1 MVVDFTTAPP
11 PTVVDGLVAV
21 PVHVEGL
28 RAHVRLDGS
37 TSTARVDVTM
47 MYVVGPTPG
56 SPIFDLRQ
64 EVDRCWLD
72 DRLIEPD
79 LVRPRDVGEG
89 LFGSI
94 RVLQAVQAAG
104 SSHTL
109 RFQYR
114 MATPRS
120 QLDGTYPPALEWYA
134 GPRLRWS
141 FGMADLYAGRYLE
154 AWLPSNLQFDQF
166 PIELTI
172 RIAGTAVPHTVIS
185 NGTVVA
191 IDDNAWSVQF
201 PPWFTSMS
209 PMLEVRA
216 ADAVERACVTV
227 QLRSSSV
234 VVVVWKLV
242 TDPTSLAEQLELIAM
257 LLAGNETSFGAY
269 PGDRF
274 VCFLHGASGGM
285 EYALGAT
292 TSVSA
297 LRHEVLHSWFARGL
311 SPASQADAWWDE
323 AFTRLNDN
331 TSDRVQHFDYRERA
345 VELCSRRP
353 FQRRTA
359 PNSYTD
365 GCRFFLGVAAT
376 LGADRLRV
384 LMRELHESR
393 FRTTVSTPY
402 LESHLITRSGDVT
415 LVDAFHRFV
424 YGFDDPTPSPRLWF
438 RNTVDHDYFDVWT
451 GAHCDSP
458 DLWITHTNDA
468 GRSHQSPR
476 PCADNWLHAR
486 VRNHRTGGDCRHF
499 VVTFAVAGANG
510 HPFCYPDDFFPCIA
524 TAVGFQLAPGSS
536 QVVSA
541 RWPAD
546 AVPTGGG
553 KLSLL
558 AAVHSRRCH
567 PSEWSHVW
575 NQVSLVQKNLT

>member
-1 MVVDFTTAPP
+1 
-11 PTVVDGLVAV
+11 
-21 PVHVEGL
+21 
-28 RAHVRLDGS
+28 
-37 TSTARVDVTM
+37 M
-47 MYVVGPTPG
+47 MYVVGPAAG

-64 EVDRCWLD
+64 EIDRCWLD
-72 DRLIEPD
+72 DGVVEPD

-114 MATPRS
+114 LCTPRS
-120 QLDGTYPPALEWYA
+120 QLDGAYPPALEWRA
-134 GPRLRWS
+134 GPRLQWS

-166 PIELTI
+166 PIALTI
-172 RIAGTAVPHTVIS
+172 RVAGTVVPHAVIS

-191 IDDNAWSVQF
+191 IDNNAWSVQF
-201 PPWFTSMS
+201 PSWFTSMS

-216 ADAVERACVTV
+216 VDTVEQASATV

-234 VVVVWKLV
+234 VVEAWKLV
-242 TDPTSLAEQLELIAM
+242 TDPTSLDEQLDRIAM
-257 LLAGNETSFGAY
+257 LLAGNEANFGAY

-292 TSVSA
+292 TSVAA

-311 SPASQADAWWDE
+311 SPASQADAWSDE
-323 AFTRLNDN
+323 AFARLNDDMP
-331 TSDRVQHFDYRERA
+331 DRTQRFDYRERA

-353 FQRRTA
+353 FQRRTT

-365 GCRFFLGVAAT
+365 GSRFFRGVAASV
-376 LGADRLRV
+376 GADRLRV
-384 LMRELHESR
+384 LMRELYESR
-393 FRTTVSTPY
+393 VRRTVSTPQ

-424 YGFDDPTPSPRLWF
+424 YGFDDPTPSPRLWL

-451 GAHCDSP
+451 VAHSDSP
-458 DLWITHTNDA
+458 DLWLTHTNDA
-468 GRSHQSPR
+468 GSSHQPLR

-486 VRNHRTGGDCRHF
+486 VHNHRTGGECRHF
-499 VVTFAVAGANG
+499 VVTFAVANANDR
-510 HPFCYPDDFFPCIA
+510 PFCYPDDFIPCHA
-524 TAVGFQLAPGSS
+524 AAVGFQLNPGSS

-546 AVPTGGG
+546 AIPTGGG
-553 KLSLL
+553 ELSLL
-558 AAVHSRRCH
+558 AAVHARRCH
-567 PSEWSHVW
+567 PSASSHVW
-575 NQVSLVQKNLT
+575 NQVILAQKNLT